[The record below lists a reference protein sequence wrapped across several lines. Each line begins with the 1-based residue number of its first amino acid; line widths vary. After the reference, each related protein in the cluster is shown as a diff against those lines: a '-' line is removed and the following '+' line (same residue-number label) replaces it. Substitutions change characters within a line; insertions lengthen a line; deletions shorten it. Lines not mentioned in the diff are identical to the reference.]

1 MKLTVQVP
9 HMDSVSDCSWVQSLG
24 DVMVWK
30 IIILLLVK
38 RRYLEYLIMLHV
50 IYCIGKQKPQLEYLF
65 NTVSLGAATEIRRG
79 GKCIKEQVQKS
90 Q

>member
-9 HMDSVSDCSWVQSLG
+9 HIDSVSDCSWVQSLG
-24 DVMVWK
+24 VEIVWK

-50 IYCIGKQKPQLEYLF
+50 IYCIGKQKPQPEYLW
-65 NTVSLGAATEIRRG
+65 NAVS
-79 GKCIKEQVQKS
+79 
-90 Q
+90 